1 MTTKSQRIQNAM
13 SVIVLLLIAGSLWR
27 PEWRWLDDLALFALL
42 IGISTSFAVQTDAD
56 RERSRRSIWMMPVA
70 TLAVSAQWVYLAS
83 AEDRGRTALLGIVL
97 VVAASAVAWLRTRA
111 R

>member
-1 MTTKSQRIQNAM
+1 MTTKSQQIQNAM
-13 SVIVLLLIAGSLWR
+13 SVIVLLLIAASLWR
-27 PEWRWLDDLALFALL
+27 PQWTWLDEMALLALL

-56 RERSRRSIWMMPVA
+56 RERARRGSWMIPVA

-83 AEDRGRTALLGIVL
+83 AEDRERTLLLGIVL
-97 VVAASAVAWLRTRA
+97 VVAASAIAWLRTRA